1 MIDQEVETVL
11 REIRERVTSQPNISA
26 GSGQT
31 DGNGNVKSQPATTA
45 ATGHSSEPISLLNAH
60 LTTTARAWDR
70 LPPVFSNR
78 SGTAARIELWIKARL
93 KALTRW
99 FTWEQVNFN
108 AAVHHALGETL
119 KTLRQHE
126 ITLAAIHKELDSIR
140 SRLQAEEAARE
151 NRQREMNALVA
162 EMRGEFEAARTRS
175 ESLGVELRGAIEA
188 ARSEATAQVL
198 DLENEQRVSYKQLS
212 LETTEA
218 VVSTDQKQRR
228 ISALLEE
235 MSQRIKQLED
245 SIKQKRAQ

>member
-31 DGNGNVKSQPATTA
+31 GGNGNVKPQPATTA

-70 LPPVFSNR
+70 LPPIFSNR

-108 AAVHHALGETL
+108 AAVHHALGEI
-119 KTLRQHE
+119 LRALNEQQAT
-126 ITLAAIHKELDSIR
+126 IDSIR
-140 SRLQAEEAARE
+140 AQLVTSQTDLQ
-151 NRQREMNALVA
+151 NQQREITAL
-162 EMRGEFEAARTRS
+162 RGELEAGRIRL
-175 ESLGVELRGAIEA
+175 EDLGVELRTEIEA

-212 LETTEA
+212 LETTEV

-228 ISALLEE
+228 IAALLEE

-245 SIKQKRAQ
+245 AIKQKRAQ

>member
-26 GSGQT
+26 GSSQT
-31 DGNGNVKSQPATTA
+31 GGNGNVKSQPATTA

-60 LTTTARAWDR
+60 LTTTARAWNR

-78 SGTAARIELWIKARL
+78 SGTAARVELWIKAGL

-108 AAVHHALGETL
+108 AAVHQALSEIL
-119 KTLRQHE
+119 KALNERQAT
-126 ITLAAIHKELDSIR
+126 IDSIR
-140 SRLQAEEAARE
+140 AQLVTSQADLQ
-151 NRQREMNALVA
+151 NQQRQITAL
-162 EMRGEFEAARTRS
+162 RGELEAGRIRT
-175 ESLGVELRGAIEA
+175 EDLGVELRGAIEA
-188 ARSEATAQVL
+188 ARSEATALVL

-228 ISALLEE
+228 IAALLEE
-235 MSQRIKQLED
+235 MNQRIKQLED
-245 SIKQKRAQ
+245 SIKRKRAQ

>member
-11 REIRERVTSQPNISA
+11 REIRERVTSQPNIST

-31 DGNGNVKSQPATTA
+31 DGNGNVKSQPTTTA

-60 LTTTARAWDR
+60 LTTTARAWNR

-78 SGTAARIELWIKARL
+78 SGTAARVELWIKARL

-108 AAVHHALGETL
+108 AAVHHALGEI
-119 KTLRQHE
+119 LRALNEQQAT
-126 ITLAAIHKELDSIR
+126 IDSIR
-140 SRLQAEEAARE
+140 AQLVTSQTDLQ
-151 NRQREMNALVA
+151 NQQREMNALVA

-188 ARSEATAQVL
+188 ARSEATALVL

-212 LETTEA
+212 LESTEA

-228 ISALLEE
+228 IVALLEE
-235 MSQRIKQLED
+235 MSQRIKLLED
-245 SIKQKRAQ
+245 AIKQKRAQ